1 MPDFV
6 TTKVGDL
13 SGAVSLMPI
22 CGDKDPSALAD
33 FWEEGFVRGSYVCG
47 DVLPIDAIS
56 DAASTE
62 FFDDLGAVPVFVKV
76 ES

>member
-13 SGAVSLMPI
+13 SGTISLMPI
-22 CGDKDPSALAD
+22 CGDEYPSALAD
-33 FWEEGFVRGSYVCG
+33 FWKEGFVGGSYVCG
-47 DVLPIDAIS
+47 DVLLIDAIS
-56 DAASTE
+56 YSASTE
-62 FFDDLGAVPVFVKV
+62 LFDDLGAVPVFVKV